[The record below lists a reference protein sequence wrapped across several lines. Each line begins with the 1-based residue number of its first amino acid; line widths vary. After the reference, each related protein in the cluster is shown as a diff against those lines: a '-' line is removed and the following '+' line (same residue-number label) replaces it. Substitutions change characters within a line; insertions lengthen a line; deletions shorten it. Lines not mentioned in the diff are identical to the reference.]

1 MTREQLM
8 SNISVTFANSA
19 AADQPEAFVSVPPGY
34 VLISGGFRVA
44 SYLGNLGTA
53 SFPDSDNATW
63 TARSKDHFVA
73 DSTTIRAYAI
83 GLSRLLPDVGF
94 VMVQI
99 ENATSSPAVP
109 HPASTAIL
117 PQGFAITGGGAEV
130 NYSGVGNLL
139 WKLEPTQTDR
149 QDFTAASK
157 DQVESDPATITSYV
171 LGISIEGAPP
181 TLGDP
186 ADGAVGKYYSSGFDA
201 TGVPPP
207 AVTLV
212 DGKLPP
218 GLDLHSDGTLTGT
231 PTQAG
236 SYQFSVQAANDV
248 GTIDKTVTVTIGVAP
263 AAPTITGLTNG
274 DGKVSVA
281 FSDTSSG
288 TSPITFY
295 TVTATD
301 DSNADGTRT
310 ATGPSSPVEV
320 SGLINGDTYEFTVTA
335 SSAFGTSP
343 PSASSGR
350 LNVGVAPT
358 LPADPAVGAVGKS
371 YSSGFDATGAP
382 PPIVTQVSGDRPPGL
397 TLHSDGTLTGT
408 PTQAGSYQFSVQAI
422 NDVGM
427 TDKTVTVTISQ

>member
-1 MTREQLM
+1 MCRRLL
-8 SNISVTFANSA
+8 SLWS
-19 AADQPEAFVSVPPGY
+19 
-34 VLISGGFRVA
+34 
-44 SYLGNLGTA
+44 TA
-53 SFPDSDNATW
+53 S
-63 TARSKDHFVA
+63 
-73 DSTTIRAYAI
+73 
-83 GLSRLLPDVGF
+83 
-94 VMVQI
+94 
-99 ENATSSPAVP
+99 
-109 HPASTAIL
+109 
-117 PQGFAITGGGAEV
+117 
-130 NYSGVGNLL
+130 
-139 WKLEPTQTDR
+139 
-149 QDFTAASK
+149 
-157 DQVESDPATITSYV
+157 
-171 LGISIEGAPP
+171 
-181 TLGDP
+181 
-186 ADGAVGKYYSSGFDA
+186 
-201 TGVPPP
+201 
-207 AVTLV
+207 
-212 DGKLPP
+212 
-218 GLDLHSDGTLTGT
+218 LDLHSDGTLTGT

-236 SYQFSVQAANDV
+236 AFGFTVQATNKV
-248 GTIDKTVTVTIGVAP
+248 GTTEKTVTVTITVGVAP
-263 AAPTITGLTNG
+263 TAPTITGLTNG

-281 FSDTSSG
+281 FSDTSPG

-301 DSNADGTRT
+301 DSSADGTRT

-350 LNVGVAPT
+350 LNVGVGPT
-358 LPADPAVGAVGKS
+358 LPGDPADGTVGKS

>member
-1 MTREQLM
+1 
-8 SNISVTFANSA
+8 
-19 AADQPEAFVSVPPGY
+19 
-34 VLISGGFRVA
+34 
-44 SYLGNLGTA
+44 
-53 SFPDSDNATW
+53 
-63 TARSKDHFVA
+63 
-73 DSTTIRAYAI
+73 
-83 GLSRLLPDVGF
+83 
-94 VMVQI
+94 
-99 ENATSSPAVP
+99 
-109 HPASTAIL
+109 
-117 PQGFAITGGGAEV
+117 
-130 NYSGVGNLL
+130 VGNLL

-335 SSAFGTSP
+335 TNAFGTSP

-358 LPADPAVGAVGKS
+358 LPGDPAEGAVGKS